1 MNNFLKH
8 TLMSFIG
15 VSIAAITVM
24 VISAILNEPADN
36 IVGWIAL
43 GIAGSAAMTKSDRY

>member
-8 TLMSFIG
+8 TPMSFIG
-15 VSIAAITVM
+15 VSIAVIAVM
-24 VISAILNEPADN
+24 VISVIINEPADN

-43 GIAGSAAMTKSDRY
+43 GIAGSAAITKSDRY